1 MENTNTPSKS
11 SMRDCWMVPMY
22 VLINEFSHWISLN
35 FLVVFISIFILIY
48 PLSLYS
54 FITPPPPP
62 PPPIY
67 HKHSHSVF
75 MSFPIFL
82 SLSLCLSVSLSLS
95 ISLSLSHTHNLS
107 HTHTNTHT
115 LSLTLSL
122 CWHEQGDMA
131 TITFLIQLVYQ
142 LFPSVDYRWL
152 TKEMNTNLPLELDF
166 KVEVGGCSLSC
177 NIIGYFDVWYDVMW
191 NDMIWCWHNLIR
203 HSYM

>member
-1 MENTNTPSKS
+1 M
-11 SMRDCWMVPMY
+11 
-22 VLINEFSHWISLN
+22 N
-35 FLVVFISIFILIY
+35 FLTEFRSNFLLCSFPFSYYFTLFPSI
-48 PLSLYS
+48 PLSLLLLLLS
-54 FITPPPPP
+54 ITNTL
-62 PPPIY
+62 ILCY
-67 HKHSHSVF
+67 HI
-75 MSFPIFL
+75 FPHLSLPL
-82 SLSLCLSVSLSLS
+82 SLSVCFSLS
-95 ISLSLSHTHNLS
+95 ISLSLTHTQSLS

-177 NIIGYFDVWYDVMW
+177 NIIGYFDV
-191 NDMIWCWHNLIR
+191 
-203 HSYM
+203 